1 MMSKAFL
8 SMHSGS
14 RWTMQNLILGIH
26 QFQKDVA
33 NLSAGYTPSKHARMA
48 EQVLRVTEKAS

>member
-1 MMSKAFL
+1 
-8 SMHSGS
+8 
-14 RWTMQNLILGIH
+14 MQNLILGIH

-48 EQVLRVTEKAS
+48 EQVLRVTEKAP